1 MKKSFLTCLLFVSFI
16 VACHHQPNIET
27 ADTVPVTKAHPST
40 WQGKMGLLGE
50 KLAALLPYL
59 SNPQQFSSAANDQV
73 IKTQLKD
80 IATLSKQLNSDSEM
94 MKQDPS
100 MRMINAQFEE
110 EILRGLNTFELGLK
124 DYARFTLKNSTSYC
138 IQCHTRTNLGPA
150 FSGKE
155 LNTHLQKMPPL
166 ERGEFLAATRNFDD
180 ALKEFNSILND
191 SPEKTSF
198 TLWERATRNSLAIA
212 VKYKQDPDLA
222 MTVVEKINKSPQSP
236 KYLNDYAKYWKES
249 LESWK
254 KEKSLP
260 ADSFKNRMALSKK
273 LVNVGLKKQEFNRH
287 AGDIEFLRA
296 TALLHRS
303 LGDAKTSLEKA
314 EIYWLLGS
322 SYDSLT
328 DLDFWQMT
336 EAFYERCID
345 AAPHTK
351 VARKCFERYED
362 QVTLGYTGTAG
373 TDIPL
378 ELQKTLNLYREKSK
392 IK

>member
-1 MKKSFLTCLLFVSFI
+1 MKNRFLTCLFLVS
-16 VACHHQPNIET
+16 VLTACHHQPNIET
-27 ADTVPVTKAHPST
+27 QDTVPVTKAHPST

-59 SNPQQFSSAANDQV
+59 SSAQQFSSAENDAL
-73 IKTQLKD
+73 IKNQLKD
-80 IATLSKQLNSDSEM
+80 IATLSKQLNSDTEM

-155 LNTHLQKMPPL
+155 LSYNLMKMPPL

-180 ALKEFNSILND
+180 ALKEFNNILNE

-222 MTVVEKINKSPQSP
+222 LTIVEKINKSSQAP
-236 KYLNDYAKYWKES
+236 KYLNDYAKYWRDS
-249 LESWK
+249 LNSWK
-254 KEKSLP
+254 KESSP
-260 ADSFKNRMALSKK
+260 ATDSFKNRMSLAKK
-273 LVNVGLKKQEFNRH
+273 LVNVGLKKQELNRH

-303 LGDAKTSLEKA
+303 LGDAKTALEKA
-314 EIYWLLGS
+314 EVYWLLGS

-351 VARKCFERYED
+351 LAKKCFDRYED

-373 TDIPL
+373 TDIPM
-378 ELQKTLNLYREKSK
+378 ELQKTLNLYQR
-392 IK
+392 